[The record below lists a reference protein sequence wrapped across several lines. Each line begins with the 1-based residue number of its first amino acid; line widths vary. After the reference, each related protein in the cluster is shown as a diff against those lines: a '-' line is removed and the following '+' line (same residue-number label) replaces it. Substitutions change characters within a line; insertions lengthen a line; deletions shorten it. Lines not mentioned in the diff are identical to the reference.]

1 MGNRA
6 IFGTYWAAICD
17 YNVPKRIQKEQAL
30 QKDAKSQLFASPRRQ
45 MASTYV
51 RNTPNGKYVC
61 FNKREK
67 CKTNKK
73 GQL

>member
-17 YNVPKRIQKEQAL
+17 YNVPKRIQKERAL
-30 QKDAKSQLFASPRRQ
+30 QKDAKSQLFASQRRQ
-45 MASTYV
+45 
-51 RNTPNGKYVC
+51 NGKHLCPKDAKWQYVF

-67 CKTNKK
+67 CKKNKK
-73 GQL
+73 RQL